1 MIERYFI
8 ISSDAQISKDLIS
21 YEENA
26 AKVNEAMLKLSREV
40 GIEGSEYYP
49 GSDVLGI
56 VPTEND
62 LTKFASQLRKDTY
75 SDGLRLFKKNS
86 EVGKKWM
93 ALASEVKPQR
103 KPRLWMYYH
112 FLMGKMRTRL
122 FRIDGTIYCSIENDG
137 QYEKP
142 DEFREIKAS
151 EFFKVIEDYEERKN
165 NES

>member
-26 AKVNEAMLKLSREV
+26 AKVNEAMRKLSREV

-93 ALASEVKPQR
+93 VLASEVKPQR
-103 KPRLWMYYH
+103 KPRLWLYYH

-142 DEFREIKAS
+142 GEFMEIKAS

>member
-1 MIERYFI
+1 MKHINMFAIAY
-8 ISSDAQISKDLIS
+8 KDRLG
-21 YEENA
+21 
-26 AKVNEAMLKLSREV
+26 K
-40 GIEGSEYYP
+40 GFSETEP
-49 GSDVLGI
+49 WITNDS
-56 VPTEND
+56 END
-62 LTKFASQLRKDTY
+62 LMKFASQLRKDTY

-112 FLMGKMRTRL
+112 FLMGKMKTRL
-122 FRIDGTIYCSIENDG
+122 FRIDGTISCSIENDG